1 MEDVGPRGSCQL
13 SLRTEEL
20 SLTSFFAMGVYAH
33 VAANGRL
40 DSLLAARRMTEWE
53 PAWSPGRAG
62 GGRGHQPWLEGDVFG
77 SKQFEAMPGTHV
89 VHVTPASSRPVPG
102 QLEGHRRARPPVQ
115 RVRRILSQDA
125 AALLARARSTMQ

>member
-1 MEDVGPRGSCQL
+1 M
-13 SLRTEEL
+13 RTEEL
-20 SLTSFFAMGVYAH
+20 SLTSFFARGLYAH

-40 DSLLAARRMTEWE
+40 DSVLAARRMTEWE
-53 PAWSPGRAG
+53 PAWSQVELEVGEVTNHG
-62 GGRGHQPWLEGDVFG
+62 LEGDAFG

-89 VHVTPASSRPVPG
+89 VHVTPALSRPIPG
-102 QLEGHRRARPPVQ
+102 QVEGHRRTRPPVQ